1 MEEVRLEEVGRAGGN
16 LTQMKSRAMK
26 QEGEVGREWG
36 SHTHLA
42 SSSGLEGMRER
53 AKRWVD
59 DVQRATALKMGKAR
73 HCD

>member
-1 MEEVRLEEVGRAGGN
+1 MEVGGTGGN
-16 LTQMKSRAMK
+16 LTQMKSKAMK
-26 QEGEVGREWG
+26 QEAEVGREWG
-36 SHTHLA
+36 SHSHFA
-42 SSSGLEGMRER
+42 SSGLGGMRER